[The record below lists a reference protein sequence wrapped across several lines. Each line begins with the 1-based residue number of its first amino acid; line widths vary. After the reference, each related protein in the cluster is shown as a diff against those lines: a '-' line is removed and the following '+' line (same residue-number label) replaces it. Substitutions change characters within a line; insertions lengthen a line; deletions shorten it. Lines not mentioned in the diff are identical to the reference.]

1 MKYQLIIYFLI
12 ISLACKV
19 NSYNDTNGLIEFLSA
34 NKTKNALSM
43 FEGNRNHNNYFIILK
58 NHGIENNAK
67 FNFHISW
74 NSDNERCHNEDNWSK
89 IKIYKMKTDLPEV
102 LNEYHFDEY
111 KEGEPIEYAITT
123 VYPKGQETTN
133 AQYVKFTIY
142 CLDENESYFIQ
153 VPIATYQKY
162 IFYEFYYTPTE
173 DFDDKC
179 IPILNESKGTN
190 ILVPFSFISLIILL
204 IL

>member
-1 MKYQLIIYFLI
+1 MNYQVVIYFLI
-12 ISLACKV
+12 FSLSSKA
-19 NSYNDTNGLIEFLSA
+19 NGYDDSNGLIATLS
-34 NKTKNALSM
+34 KNHTYDGLEM
-43 FEGNRNHNNYFIILK
+43 FKGNINHYNYFIILK
-58 NHGIENNAK
+58 NHGIEFNAK
-67 FNFHISW
+67 FFFRAEW
-74 NSDNERCHNEDNWSK
+74 DPEKGTYHNEDNWSR
-89 IKIYKMKTDLPEV
+89 IKIYKMKKDLPEI

>member
-1 MKYQLIIYFLI
+1 MKYQMIIYFLM

-19 NSYNDTNGLIEFLSA
+19 NSYDDTNGLIEFLSA
-34 NKTKNALSM
+34 NKTKNGLSM

-111 KEGEPIEYAITT
+111 IEGEPIEFKILREYNDERTNFQG
-123 VYPKGQETTN
+123 VYL
-133 AQYVKFTIY
+133 AIY
-142 CLDENESYFIQ
+142 CLNQSDSYFIQ
-153 VPIATYQKY
+153 VPIVTYY
-162 IFYEFYYTPTE
+162 PDPIDYYFEYEIYE
-173 DFDDKC
+173 EEKEKC
-179 IPILNESKGTN
+179 REKQGVNQGGSN
-190 ILVPFSFISLIILL
+190 ILKLYSIISLIALL